1 MKPTYS
7 FCSVQSINP
16 MLKRV
21 TEYLMSLLLSILF
34 PKCHLQHIQKFNSI
48 STCEESKTAIEK
60 QNPFLKYRSKS
71 NLADIKIRVPKFPVL
86 QSSLFFEFGSDGC
99 APPCSST
106 EWGWCGTASEDMA
119 REGTASEEMARE
131 WTGVVAGKSRDCGDG
146 DHGFTS
152 KPLPLSLLS
161 SLNPPLN
168 LSAVKAHKYIWY

>member
-106 EWGWCGTASEDMA
+106 
-119 REGTASEEMARE
+119 
-131 WTGVVAGKSRDCGDG
+131 K
-146 DHGFTS
+146 
-152 KPLPLSLLS
+152 
-161 SLNPPLN
+161 
-168 LSAVKAHKYIWY
+168 